1 MVVPISEKA
10 KDYCNGVYLY
20 FHKLGFEC
28 ELYKGDGQVNK
39 KIRNA
44 QIAQWNYILVAGENE
59 MKNGTV
65 NVRTREDGKL
75 GEVRVDEFAERLK
88 EELPK
93 PSQKSDNFYQ
103 DIWKPEN
110 HGLEPKASEPSQ
122 VSAPS

>member
-1 MVVPISEKA
+1 
-10 KDYCNGVYLY
+10 
-20 FHKLGFEC
+20 
-28 ELYKGDGQVNK
+28 
-39 KIRNA
+39 
-44 QIAQWNYILVAGENE
+44 

-93 PSQKSDNFYQ
+93 PSQKSNNFYQ

-110 HGLEPKASEPSQ
+110 HGLEPKAGEPSQ